1 MIDGDFPQFLSK
13 EAMKKAQMQIDVTN
27 DVVTIFGQPQKLL
40 FMSFGYNCIPI
51 GIYVSSDGTVSENKV
66 LETVLCN
73 SFDDCSDHKKGE
85 GASEFTLSIHPC
97 PIQLLEESFKEWW
110 DGYPSRPFFTG
121 ESI

>member
-40 FMSFGYNCIPI
+40 FMSFGYNCI
-51 GIYVSSDGTVSENKV
+51 SSDGTVSENKV

-97 PIQLLEESFKEWW
+97 PIQLLEESFKEW
-110 DGYPSRPFFTG
+110 
-121 ESI
+121 